1 MIAPFLLIISLGR
14 LIYGALVT
22 GGIYV
27 PIRSKILIEDE
38 GRAAWCKVEG
48 FTKILWGLDLAVFA
62 MYYEK
67 IVLPTL
73 CLVIFLGLTL
83 YTIYITYKNNEKY
96 LK

>member
-1 MIAPFLLIISLGR
+1 MIAPFLLIISLGL

-48 FTKILWGLDLAVFA
+48 LSLIH
-62 MYYEK
+62 
-67 IVLPTL
+67 I
-73 CLVIFLGLTL
+73 
-83 YTIYITYKNNEKY
+83 
-96 LK
+96 

>member
-1 MIAPFLLIISLGR
+1 MIAPFLLIISLGL

-38 GRAAWCKVEG
+38 GRASWCKVEG

-67 IVLPTL
+67 IFLPTL

>member
-1 MIAPFLLIISLGR
+1 MQ
-14 LIYGALVT
+14 
-22 GGIYV
+22 GGG
-27 PIRSKILIEDE
+27 L
-38 GRAAWCKVEG
+38 
-48 FTKILWGLDLAVFA
+48 TKILWGLDLAVFA

-67 IVLPTL
+67 IFLPTL

>member
-1 MIAPFLLIISLGR
+1 MIAPFLLIISLGL

-48 FTKILWGLDLAVFA
+48 LTKILWGLDLAVFA

-67 IVLPTL
+67 IFLPTL

>member
-1 MIAPFLLIISLGR
+1 MIAPFLLIISLGL

-48 FTKILWGLDLAVFA
+48 FTKILWGLADSV
-62 MYYEK
+62 YH
-67 IVLPTL
+67 
-73 CLVIFLGLTL
+73 L
-83 YTIYITYKNNEKY
+83 YHI
-96 LK
+96 

>member
-1 MIAPFLLIISLGR
+1 MIAPFLLIISLGL
-14 LIYGALVT
+14 LIYGAL
-22 GGIYV
+22 V

-67 IVLPTL
+67 IFLPTL